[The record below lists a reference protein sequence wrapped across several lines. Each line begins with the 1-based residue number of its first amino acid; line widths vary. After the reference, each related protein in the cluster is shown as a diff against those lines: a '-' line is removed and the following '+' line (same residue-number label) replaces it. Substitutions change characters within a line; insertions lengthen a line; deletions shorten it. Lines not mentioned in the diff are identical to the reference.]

1 MKRNTHK
8 LSKYEGRH
16 RKDLTRAS
24 CYWKF
29 LKEEC
34 IMKTYRLR
42 AAWIPVETG
51 TPWSLGFLFSTL
63 AGGVWFWGTFALILH
78 LRTPQQPPC
87 AGLHGVQWRWRPAHR
102 PTQQHPPRFCSP
114 ESRRQ
119 ILKSRGTKEEPGE
132 SPRLTA
138 QASDACTV
146 PRGAYYRWGLTQVSL
161 PLTPRFC
168 LLKLHTGCDDHGAA
182 SLTGWEWGPC
192 GTLGKAPSTRTVP
205 GEALTYS
212 WPDWRLRLAY
222 RVRREYVP
230 KGERPELLQVERSV
244 HTEWAV

>member
-102 PTQQHPPRFCSP
+102 PSQHIPLASAVQRADVKSWSPGEPKRSRARAPGLPRKLLTPALSP
-114 ESRRQ
+114 VVLTTGGVSRR
-119 ILKSRGTKEEPGE
+119 LVCP
-132 SPRLTA
+132 
-138 QASDACTV
+138 
-146 PRGAYYRWGLTQVSL
+146 SL
-161 PLTPRFC
+161 PASAFLNFIQVAMIMGLPLSRD
-168 LLKLHTGCDDHGAA
+168 GNEDHAA
-182 SLTGWEWGPC
+182 L
-192 GTLGKAPSTRTVP
+192 
-205 GEALTYS
+205 
-212 WPDWRLRLAY
+212 
-222 RVRREYVP
+222 
-230 KGERPELLQVERSV
+230 
-244 HTEWAV
+244 